1 MVWPKYSWS
10 SKVRNISVNEKNTT
24 YVSIA
29 KCVIVNK
36 KKNIAVFLLFIK
48 FIWGEERMEGVRIIS
63 EFKERLQELVSFTWM
78 LLESKIV
85 K

>member
-1 MVWPKYSWS
+1 MVWPKYFWS

-36 KKNIAVFLLFIK
+36 KKLAVFLLFIK

-63 EFKERLQELVSFTWM
+63 EFKERLQELVSFTRM

>member
-1 MVWPKYSWS
+1 MVWPKYFWS

-36 KKNIAVFLLFIK
+36 KNLAVFLLFIK

-63 EFKERLQELVSFTWM
+63 EFKERLQELVSFTRM